1 MEQED
6 LFLFSFG
13 DAGQAKLTA
22 IAKVEPN
29 LHHQDEAKALQ
40 GAGRGDG
47 FSHHFKLLLEADPQ
61 AIAQEG
67 HQDMSLDAALD
78 TVPDG
83 TDGQFAFEDAE
94 GGFHFGKLH
103 ILTPEGVRIHGIE
116 IGAQQVC
123 EKAEAGSPIKAVC
136 AAHNISTAPALSCW

>member
-47 FSHHFKLLLEADPQ
+47 FGHHFKLLLEADPQ

-103 ILTPEGVRIHGIE
+103 ILTPEGVRMM
-116 IGAQQVC
+116 
-123 EKAEAGSPIKAVC
+123 GSRLVRSKLAPWRSLAPRRR
-136 AAHNISTAPALSCW
+136 ALFQDHNSWPGQC

>member
-1 MEQED
+1 MEQEG

-47 FSHHFKLLLEADPQ
+47 FGHHFKLLLEADPQ

-67 HQDMSLDAALD
+67 H
-78 TVPDG
+78 
-83 TDGQFAFEDAE
+83 
-94 GGFHFGKLH
+94 
-103 ILTPEGVRIHGIE
+103 
-116 IGAQQVC
+116 
-123 EKAEAGSPIKAVC
+123 
-136 AAHNISTAPALSCW
+136 